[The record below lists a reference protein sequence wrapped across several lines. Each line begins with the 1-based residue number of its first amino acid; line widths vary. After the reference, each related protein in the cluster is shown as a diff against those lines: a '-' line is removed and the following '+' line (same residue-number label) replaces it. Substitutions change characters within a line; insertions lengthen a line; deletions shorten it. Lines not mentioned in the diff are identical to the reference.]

1 MAQFGNAG
9 RGCSRIG
16 GALRWFWK
24 GTRMCPEND
33 VKTGANTPAQSLK
46 LERKSTLGEIWD
58 FLRVRKKFWLAP
70 IILALML
77 LGALI
82 VFAGSAGVV
91 SPFVYMM

>member
-1 MAQFGNAG
+1 M
-9 RGCSRIG
+9 S
-16 GALRWFWK
+16 
-24 GTRMCPEND
+24 PEKD
-33 VKTGANTPAQSLK
+33 ANQSLK
-46 LERKSTLGEIWD
+46 LEQKSALGEIWD

-70 IILALML
+70 IIIALLL

>member
-1 MAQFGNAG
+1 MPNDSNSGN
-9 RGCSRIG
+9 
-16 GALRWFWK
+16 
-24 GTRMCPEND
+24 D
-33 VKTGANTPAQSLK
+33 QSSKQPLVLK
-46 LERKSTLGEIWD
+46 KQSTLGEIWD
-58 FLRVRKKFWLAP
+58 FLRVRKRFWLAP